1 MERKG
6 ITKLNARVKELEE
19 TSKNRRSNKVSR
31 VLGRL
36 SQLSTPGHTVPIMV
50 PRHQLPTRQPES
62 ESEQQRSQP
71 SYWFTLVLH
80 CNTVKIILMKPILGY
95 FLFRDEFRKPVGLIG
110 GLGGINFI

>member
-19 TSKNRRSNKVSR
+19 TSKKRRSNKVSR

-62 ESEQQRSQP
+62 ESAMNTSEVNQVLGLHWCYIVTLLK
-71 SYWFTLVLH
+71 SY
-80 CNTVKIILMKPILGY
+80 
-95 FLFRDEFRKPVGLIG
+95 
-110 GLGGINFI
+110 